1 MILYRVYIFGIFVCM
16 RKTRTNVV
24 LNDDLIAKI
33 MKLSEEKTKREVI
46 ENALHERLRILKRKK
61 LAAMRGKVRWEGDLN
76 QMRSGK
82 F

>member
-1 MILYRVYIFGIFVCM
+1 MYNFGIFVCM
-16 RKTRTNVV
+16 KKTRTNVV
-24 LNDDLIAKI
+24 LDDDLIAEI

-61 LAAMRGKVRWEGDLN
+61 LAALRGKVKWEGDLD
-76 QMRSGK
+76 QMRRGR